1 MVAFYLAQQAQ
12 SQSPLA
18 VQQHPWAQQAQSLG
32 QQVQHE
38 DSMVSVVMVVVMV
51 NIVFS

>member
-18 VQQHPWAQQAQSLG
+18 QQHPCAQQAQSSG
-32 QQVQHE
+32 QQMQHE
-38 DSMVSVVMVVVMV
+38 DSMVSVVMVIVMV
-51 NIVFS
+51 ITVFS